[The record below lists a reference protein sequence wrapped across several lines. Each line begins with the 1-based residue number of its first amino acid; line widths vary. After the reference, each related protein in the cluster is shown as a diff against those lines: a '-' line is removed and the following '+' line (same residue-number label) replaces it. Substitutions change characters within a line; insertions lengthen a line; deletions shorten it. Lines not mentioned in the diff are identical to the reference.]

1 MRISLKHIVILNL
14 TQIIFICLIIGLYLF
29 SSEIRITGNINYLN
43 ESLNK
48 REIYSIK
55 KVSIPRNLIWEQLNE
70 NVFFKRTSAFFII
83 ERLLLRLYY
92 VSADHTDYEYNAILN
107 IIEKLLFWGNVRTSN
122 RSTIISTIA
131 ATNAATFAAIRAT
144 IYATIP
150 TIRAA
155 NATT

>member
-29 SSEIRITGNINYLN
+29 SSEIRIPGNINYLN

-48 REIYSIK
+48 REKYSFK

-83 ERLLLRLYY
+83 ERLLLRSYL
-92 VSADHTDYEYNAILN
+92 VRDLQTDCDYNARIEIELDNGQFHHIYLMLLYILTY
-107 IIEKLLFWGNVRTSN
+107 IHFHQ
-122 RSTIISTIA
+122 
-131 ATNAATFAAIRAT
+131 
-144 IYATIP
+144 IYKMLYQFV
-150 TIRAA
+150 
-155 NATT
+155 